1 MTTPM
6 ADPVHTTV
14 VGIFELTS
22 EARAAVEDLRRAG
35 FSDAQIGFITPY
47 DATGTSADG
56 ETKWEEGAG
65 VGAAVGASIGGA
77 AGLMVAA
84 AMLSPIGPALVGGAI
99 AAGLASLGAG
109 AAAGTVFGALIGLGI
124 PEDESRWY
132 EGELQKGRS
141 LVIVQNA
148 DERAEDARE
157 VLRHHSATIGEP
169 ALVGTYGTGVPSTP
183 Y

>member
-14 VGIFELTS
+14 VGIFDQTF
-22 EARAAVEDLRRAG
+22 EARRAVEDLRPAG

-47 DATGTSADG
+47 DSTGAVDG

-65 VGAAVGASIGGA
+65 VGAAVGASIGGV
-77 AGLMVAA
+77 AGLVAA
-84 AMLSPIGPALVGGAI
+84 TAMLSPIGPALVGGAI

-124 PEDESRWY
+124 PENESRWY

-157 VLRHHSATIGEP
+157 ILRHHGATIGEP

>member
-14 VGIFELTS
+14 VGIFDQTF
-22 EARAAVEDLRRAG
+22 EARRAFEDLRGAG

-47 DATGTSADG
+47 DSNGAADSH
-56 ETKWEEGAG
+56 TQWEEGAG
-65 VGAAVGASIGGA
+65 VGAAIGASIGGA
-77 AGLMVAA
+77 AGVVAAA
-84 AMLSPIGPALVGGAI
+84 AMLSPIGPAMVGGAVV
-99 AAGLASLGAG
+99 ALLASLGAG
-109 AAAGTVFGALIGLGI
+109 ATAGTVLGALMGLGI

-148 DERAEDARE
+148 DERAEESRE
-157 VLRHHSATIGEP
+157 IMRHHGATIGEP